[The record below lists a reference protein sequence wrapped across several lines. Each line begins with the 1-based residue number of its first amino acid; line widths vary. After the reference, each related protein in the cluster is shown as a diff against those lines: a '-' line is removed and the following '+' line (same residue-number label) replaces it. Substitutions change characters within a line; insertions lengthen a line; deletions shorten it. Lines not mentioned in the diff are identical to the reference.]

1 MQGKAANHH
10 MLLRMIRKIKLSS
23 DWFECVLVISFY
35 VAKVFSES
43 ITKSS
48 SSFTNLK
55 LFAISASYAVDNIGE
70 STSEVIVIFMY
81 LLGPDLLM
89 KGQVLHR
96 ERAHLKVPGWS
107 YV

>member
-1 MQGKAANHH
+1 MQGKAANRH

-23 DWFECVLVISFY
+23 DWFECVFVITFY

-48 SSFTNLK
+48 SSFTSIK

-70 STSEVIVIFMY
+70 SKSEVISDLYVS
-81 LLGPDLLM
+81 LGSRLIN
-89 KGQVLHR
+89 
-96 ERAHLKVPGWS
+96 ERTSFAS
-107 YV
+107 

>member
-70 STSEVIVIFMY
+70 STSEVISDLYVS
-81 LLGPDLLM
+81 LGSRLIN
-89 KGQVLHR
+89 
-96 ERAHLKVPGWS
+96 ERTSFAS
-107 YV
+107 

>member
-1 MQGKAANHH
+1 MQGKAANRH

-48 SSFTNLK
+48 SSFTNIK
-55 LFAISASYAVDNIGE
+55 LFAISASSAVDNIGE
-70 STSEVIVIFMY
+70 STSEVIS
-81 LLGPDLLM
+81 DLYVSLRSR
-89 KGQVLHR
+89 LIN
-96 ERAHLKVPGWS
+96 ERTSFAS
-107 YV
+107 